1 MTCVLMCQPS
11 ASKAIECDIRPADDL
26 DNHHRGSDTDHDPR
40 APFRMRKIRNEIV
53 SLTKTRVIGAMHVDS
68 V

>member
-1 MTCVLMCQPS
+1 VRHE
-11 ASKAIECDIRPADDL
+11 AGRDL

-53 SLTKTRVIGAMHVDS
+53 SLTKTRVIGAKHVDS

>member
-1 MTCVLMCQPS
+1 VRHE
-11 ASKAIECDIRPADDL
+11 AGRDL
-26 DNHHRGSDTDHDPR
+26 DNHHRGSDTDHNPR

-53 SLTKTRVIGAMHVDS
+53 PLTKTRVIGPMHVDS

>member
-1 MTCVLMCQPS
+1 MC
-11 ASKAIECDIRPADDL
+11 AHVPAVGQQSHRVRHEAGRDL
-26 DNHHRGSDTDHDPR
+26 DNHHRGSDTDHNPR

-53 SLTKTRVIGAMHVDS
+53 SLTKTRVIGAKHVDS

>member
-1 MTCVLMCQPS
+1 V
-11 ASKAIECDIRPADDL
+11 PAVGQQSHRVRHQTGDDL
-26 DNHHRGSDTDHDPR
+26 DNHHRGSDTDHNPR

-53 SLTKTRVIGAMHVDS
+53 SLTKTRVIRAKHVDS